1 MTFNHFLGT
10 FLPERLEFNKLWP
23 PTTGGGTGRQFFIN
37 TLQIS
42 GQVSPIQADR
52 AAQKTGAVYDSG
64 PAGVGFD
71 GETEPDRSGFEMN

>member
-23 PTTGGGTGRQFFIN
+23 PTTEGGGTGRQFFIN

-52 AAQKTGAVYDSG
+52 TALKKLGQCTIRA
-64 PAGVGFD
+64 
-71 GETEPDRSGFEMN
+71 RSGWGSTERTGQIWI